1 MAHSSELSPAMVSR
15 GSARWV
21 DASPVSPPLSAPGR
35 SGVGNKHMDGSAPD
49 GRAGTAFTSRTP
61 FSAGH
66 RACRTTSA
74 TQREV
79 RHLEVIDIT
88 HCSELP

>member
-21 DASPVSPPLSAPGR
+21 DASPVPPPLSAPGR

-49 GRAGTAFTSRTP
+49 GRARPSRAGRPSRPATALAAQPQLPGEKSGTLRS
-61 FSAGH
+61 
-66 RACRTTSA
+66 
-74 TQREV
+74 
-79 RHLEVIDIT
+79 
-88 HCSELP
+88 